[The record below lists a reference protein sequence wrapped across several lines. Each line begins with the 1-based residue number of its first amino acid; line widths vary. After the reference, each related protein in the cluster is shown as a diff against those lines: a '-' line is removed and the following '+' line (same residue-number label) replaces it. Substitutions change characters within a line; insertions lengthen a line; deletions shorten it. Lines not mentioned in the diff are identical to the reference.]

1 MNRRSSLQLKDQWAR
16 PGLAGIF
23 LAVLCSL
30 FASTAQLFL
39 KWGTSQT
46 AENGLLETVT
56 TLPVLLGYCFYGVST
71 LLFVIALRRG
81 ELSVIYPIL
90 GLTYIWV
97 VLASAFVFP
106 VESLSPLKVGGSL
119 LIVLGVSLV
128 GGSSRR

>member
-1 MNRRSSLQLKDQWAR
+1 MNRRSPRQLKDQWAR
-16 PGLAGIF
+16 PGHAGIF

-39 KWGTSQT
+39 KWGTNQT
-46 AENGLLETVT
+46 AENDLLETVT